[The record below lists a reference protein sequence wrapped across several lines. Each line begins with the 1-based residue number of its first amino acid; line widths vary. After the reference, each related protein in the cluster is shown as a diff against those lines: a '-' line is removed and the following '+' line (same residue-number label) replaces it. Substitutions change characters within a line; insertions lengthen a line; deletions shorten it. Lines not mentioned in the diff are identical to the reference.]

1 MSLERLDRPNARTEP
16 ASRARLRERRST
28 SRHEDPALTGLAR
41 GMEQAV
47 VSPDDGAASS
57 SATSTTATQS
67 ADAPVAL
74 VTGGA
79 QGLGAAIV
87 EAFAVGGIRV
97 VVADVK
103 ASSARDR
110 AEAIDP
116 TGESVGWVQLDVADG
131 GSALDAVETTVE
143 RFGRLDILVN
153 NAGIDLTKPFEE
165 IDDAAFDHILDVNLR
180 GPINMTRAALPAL
193 RASGRATIF
202 NIVSTAAKRAWPN
215 ASAYHASKWGLL
227 GFSHAMHA
235 ELRSQGIRVTA
246 VICGGMRTPFILERF
261 PDTPLENLQEPANVA
276 RTLRCLV
283 EADHDSVVPEI
294 SIMPLGET
302 SWP

>member
-1 MSLERLDRPNARTEP
+1 MSLEPLAPPAGRSEP
-16 ASRARLRERRST
+16 ATREQRRERRST
-28 SRHEDPALTGLAR
+28 SRHDDRALTGLAR
-41 GMEQAV
+41 QLEQPVA
-47 VSPDDGAASS
+47 PDDADEAGIPTP
-57 SATSTTATQS
+57 ATDS
-67 ADAPVAL
+67 PVVL

-87 EAFAVGGIRV
+87 EAFAVGGMRV
-97 VVADVK
+97 VVADVRG
-103 ASSARDR
+103 ATARER
-110 AEAIDP
+110 AEAVDP
-116 TGESVGWVQLDVADG
+116 SGENVASVELDVADC
-131 GSALDAVETTVE
+131 GSAIAAVDATIE
-143 RFGRLDILVN
+143 RFGRLDVLVN

-180 GPINMTRAALPAL
+180 GPINMTRVALPAL
-193 RASGRATIF
+193 RESGRGMIF

-235 ELRSQGIRVTA
+235 ELRPQGIRVTA

-261 PDTPLENLQEPANVA
+261 PDTPLENLQDPANVA